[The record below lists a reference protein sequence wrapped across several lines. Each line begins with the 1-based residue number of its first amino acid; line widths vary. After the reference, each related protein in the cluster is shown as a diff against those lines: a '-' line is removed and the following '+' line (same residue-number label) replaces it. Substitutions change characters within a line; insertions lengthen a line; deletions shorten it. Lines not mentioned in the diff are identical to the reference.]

1 MQLQSG
7 QNILLSPSSITLNLR
22 YPVRPGFNGEP
33 DTCVFMLNAEGKVS
47 GDNDFIFFN
56 NLSSPEGALK
66 LTAGTQQSSVHIEL
80 NRVSSAVQKIAITL
94 VIDGS
99 DTITGLQNLN
109 LQAPGIASFDP
120 ETAGR
125 SEKAIIV
132 AEVYRHNGSWKLRA
146 LGLGFNGGLEPLA
159 MSYGVDVAQTAPQ
172 PAQPARISLEKKL
185 ETKSPRLVSLA
196 KKASVSLTKNKLD
209 TLEAAVAFVLDASGS
224 MSGQFSKGNV
234 QSVLDRIAVLAAQF
248 DDDGEMDVW
257 GFGEKHKKYPNVT
270 LDNLGTYIQ
279 TIRGSGK
286 RSAWENLPGLG
297 GTNNEPPVM
306 EEIVD
311 YFKDSKIPVYVVFI
325 TDGGISKTRAIKDA
339 IRRSANYP
347 IFWKF
352 VGLGGSSYG
361 ILKNLDD
368 FTDRRVDNTHFFAM
382 DDFGSISDE
391 KLYDNLLEEFRP
403 WIDETKRLGIL

>member
-159 MSYGVDVAQTAPQ
+159 MSYGVDVAQAAPQ

-270 LDNLGTYIQ
+270 LDNLDTYIQ